1 MKKHREY
8 YQRFAACLRM
18 LRKQRGWSQEQTAK
32 ALGIDRTTYADYE
45 RCCIMPSLYLIR
57 SIARLYGVTTDMLL
71 ENDGVDESEPPIPL
85 DIESSLLKGK

>member
-45 RCCIMPSLYLIR
+45 RCRIMPSLYLIR

-71 ENDGVDESEPPIPL
+71 ENEGMDESERLYRLI
-85 DIESSLLKGK
+85 SNHRC